1 MNVIL
6 MAIGLLEDD
15 IVDNYFTAICGI
27 KNSDSWEN
35 YKVADYQLCCVI
47 GVDNAELYFCDFDF
61 VEFLKTLGTK
71 I

>member
-6 MAIGLLEDD
+6 MVIGLLEDD

-35 YKVADYQLCCVI
+35 YKVGDYQLCVVMLI
-47 GVDNAELYFCDFDF
+47 GVDNAELYFCD
-61 VEFLKTLGTK
+61 LLGEK
-71 I
+71 A